1 MDDVISYVSAIANM
15 EGGHLMIGVKNLSET
30 NRVCHDTKQRSP
42 VFWRPFLVYKQSK
55 RFG

>member
-15 EGGHLMIGVKNLSET
+15 EGGYLMIGVKNLSET
-30 NRVCHDTKQRSP
+30 NRVCHETKQRSP
-42 VFWRPFLVYKQSK
+42 VFWRPLLAYKQSK